1 MIGRWFHLPLKT
13 LVCVPILEKDLNLV
27 SKSAKKAV
35 NLGADML
42 EFRIDVLE
50 NPDPDKIR
58 DLMDKIK
65 HKIIAT
71 NRMQQEGGFF
81 QGSERERTQI
91 LIDVAETADFVDIE
105 LQTDDKY
112 RSKVLQ
118 ASKSSIV
125 SFHDFEKTPELEEL
139 LKVVSMEH
147 QLGDLAKF
155 AVMPSHLQDTLVVLE
170 VLLKFPHTIGISMG
184 NLGRYTRIIAPLFGS
199 PLTYASMDAGSAPGQ
214 LDIHTTKKI
223 IRQLLNHGD

>member
-1 MIGRWFHLPLKT
+1 MSLKT
-13 LVCVPILEKDLNLV
+13 LICVPILEKDLNLV
-27 SKSAKKAV
+27 SKSAEKAV
-35 NLGADML
+35 NLGADIVEL
-42 EFRIDVLE
+42 RIDALD

-58 DLMDKIK
+58 GLMDKIE

-91 LIDVAETADFVDIE
+91 LIEVAEMADYVDIE
-105 LQTDDKY
+105 LKTDEKY

-170 VLLKFPHTIGISMG
+170 VLLQFPHTIGISMG

-214 LDIHTTKKI
+214 LDIQTTKKI
-223 IRQLLNHGD
+223 IHQLLNHGD

>member
-1 MIGRWFHLPLKT
+1 MPLKT

-27 SKSAKKAV
+27 SKSAEKAV
-35 NLGADML
+35 NLGADIVEL
-42 EFRIDVLE
+42 RIDALD

-58 DLMDKIK
+58 GLMDKIE

-91 LIDVAETADFVDIE
+91 LIEVAEMADYVDIE
-105 LQTDDKY
+105 LKTDEKY

-170 VLLKFPHTIGISMG
+170 VLLQFPHTIGISMG

-214 LDIHTTKKI
+214 LDIQTTKKI
-223 IRQLLNHGD
+223 IHQLLNHGD